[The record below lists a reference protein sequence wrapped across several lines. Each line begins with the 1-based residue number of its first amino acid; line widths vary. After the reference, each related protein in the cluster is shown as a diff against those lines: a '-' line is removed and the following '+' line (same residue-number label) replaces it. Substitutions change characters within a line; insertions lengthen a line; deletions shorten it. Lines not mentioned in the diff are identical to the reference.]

1 MMIKIYLNPDQD
13 TIWEEVPVNQ
23 TEHLESVAAAQKLLL
38 ELRSPT
44 TAKHQV
50 LQASVQMA
58 SRSREAV
65 ERALNTLVQMYQK
78 SADSGVD
85 NVPVLLAMSV
95 ACLLL
100 KQTPKARNQ
109 LKRLAKANYSHSEA
123 EEFDHFHAGLVPP
136 HDGGLVQQQQ

>member
-1 MMIKIYLNPDQD
+1 
-13 TIWEEVPVNQ
+13 
-23 TEHLESVAAAQKLLL
+23 
-38 ELRSPT
+38 
-44 TAKHQV
+44 
-50 LQASVQMA
+50 MA

-85 NVPVLLAMSV
+85 NVPVLLAMLA

-123 EEFDHFHAGLVPP
+123 EEFEMGWLMLVELYVQ
-136 HDGGLVQQQQ
+136 GGMFDMAQELCKKCLHYNKS